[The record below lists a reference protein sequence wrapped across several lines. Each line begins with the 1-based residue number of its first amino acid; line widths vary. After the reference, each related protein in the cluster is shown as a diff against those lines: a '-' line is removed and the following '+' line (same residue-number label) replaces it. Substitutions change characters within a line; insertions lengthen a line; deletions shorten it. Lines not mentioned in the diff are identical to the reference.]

1 MNVTAMQKADRSKS
15 LRRIHLATN
24 KPYMANI
31 APDKPHDGAEPRRKK
46 KASDAIANPTATTR
60 LNRL

>member
-24 KPYMANI
+24 KPYMANMT
-31 APDKPHDGAEPRRKK
+31 PDMPHEGTYPRNVRDASVAMTKP
-46 KASDAIANPTATTR
+46 ANTTR
-60 LNRL
+60 LYRL